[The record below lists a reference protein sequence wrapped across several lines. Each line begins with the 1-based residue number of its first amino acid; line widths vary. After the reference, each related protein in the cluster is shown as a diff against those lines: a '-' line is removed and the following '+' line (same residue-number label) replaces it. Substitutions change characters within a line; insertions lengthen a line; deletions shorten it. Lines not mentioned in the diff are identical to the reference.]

1 MTAKIIVVINVVI
14 KNFFAIF
21 GFFGAPG
28 SIPPIF
34 SLKTS
39 LFDWMQAFCFLD
51 YVSECDQ
58 LVKSYYSD
66 LVKIKD
72 YVGVRWVKSVGRK
85 R

>member
-1 MTAKIIVVINVVI
+1 MVVINVVN

-39 LFDWMQAFCFLD
+39 LLD
-51 YVSECDQ
+51 CIPIGKTE
-58 LVKSYYSD
+58 KN
-66 LVKIKD
+66 II
-72 YVGVRWVKSVGRK
+72 
-85 R
+85 